1 VRFLSD
7 MAKTT
12 MPTFWHGFLFAGFSR
27 EYGQNIFSG
36 DAARGV
42 ARGML

>member
-1 VRFLSD
+1 
-7 MAKTT
+7 MAKIT
-12 MPTFWHGFLFAGFSR
+12 MPTFWHGFLFAGFPR
-27 EYGQNIFSG
+27 KYGQYIFSG